1 MFNDVKILLN
11 INFFYRLFNN
21 LRVVEKIFNDF
32 IFVKNLVMFVFNKCL
47 IKYLNNK
54 ILLLIFVKLNWD

>member
-32 IFVKNLVMFVFNKCL
+32 IFVKNLVMFVFNKRL

-54 ILLLIFVKLNWD
+54 ILLLIIVKLN

>member
-54 ILLLIFVKLNWD
+54 ILLLIIVRLN

>member
-32 IFVKNLVMFVFNKCL
+32 IFVKNLVMFVINKRL

-54 ILLLIFVKLNWD
+54 ILLLIIVKLN

>member
-54 ILLLIFVKLNWD
+54 ILLLIIVKLNWD